1 MDEVTNLVNV
11 LRPQVKNYKERQ
23 IRSAI
28 LAEGY
33 SEDITNKVIA
43 ELFKEQKIDNST
55 KENTEKKELNE
66 PKSKETDKNYYLEVD
81 KLLEELKKLHN
92 IENNLEIPKR
102 EIYTNNSNLSNDA
115 TKRVIVGDVSSILE
129 NKKKELDSI
138 SIDPSDEDK
147 IMLNDG
153 KIINLNDYPRRDWR
167 NYRDQGKTLAQI
179 KNEKKETLR
188 KEIYELKRNNQNIPQ
203 NSGEDI
209 SDMIFNQLKEKNVD
223 VSDNRVRTVT
233 QNEANKLKDQYKEKQ
248 IEKKELD
255 LAVDNIYKQLEQNP
269 NAEEQTLGKK
279 ENVTQN
285 KKNNSN
291 SDFSLNSDFNL
302 DMNIDSNAKDSTD
315 NSNDDFDLGL
325 DLNLEDNKK
334 NKKK

>member
-33 SEDITNKVIA
+33 SEEVTNKVIA
-43 ELFKEQKIDNST
+43 ELFKEQKIDTVNQN
-55 KENTEKKELNE
+55 KQEKKDLIESKPKDNE
-66 PKSKETDKNYYLEVD
+66 KNYYSEVD
-81 KLLEELKKLHN
+81 KLLDELKKLHN

-102 EIYTNNSNLSNDA
+102 EIYTDNSNLNNDA
-115 TKRVIVGDVSSILE
+115 PKRVIVGDVSTILE
-129 NKKKELDSI
+129 NKKKELESI
-138 SIDPSDEDK
+138 SIDASDEDK
-147 IMLNDG
+147 IMLSDG

-167 NYRDQGKTLAQI
+167 NYRDLGKTLAQI
-179 KNEKKETLR
+179 KNEKKEFLR
-188 KEIYELKRNNQNIPQ
+188 KEIYELKRNSQ
-203 NSGEDI
+203 NSSQNTGEDI

-223 VSDNRVRTVT
+223 VSDNRVRAVT
-233 QNEANKLKDQYKEKQ
+233 QTEANKLKDQYKEKQ

-279 ENVTQN
+279 ESVNQN
-285 KKNNSN
+285 KKDNLNSN
-291 SDFSLNSDFNL
+291 FNLNSDFNI
-302 DMNIDSNAKDSTD
+302 DMNLDSNSNPND

-325 DLNLEDNKK
+325 DLNLDEKKKKK
-334 NKKK
+334 NN